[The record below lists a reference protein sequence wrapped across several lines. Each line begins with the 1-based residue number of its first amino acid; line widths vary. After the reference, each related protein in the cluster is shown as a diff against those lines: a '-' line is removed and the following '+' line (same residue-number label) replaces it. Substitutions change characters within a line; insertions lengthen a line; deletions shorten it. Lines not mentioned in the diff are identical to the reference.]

1 MPDAHRPTVT
11 HAALMDAECYLDK
24 AWGAS
29 VSACNNA
36 KAGAEVSAAED
47 VRCQIERTLKFCN
60 GACADLIDAR

>member
-1 MPDAHRPTVT
+1 
-11 HAALMDAECYLDK
+11 MDAECYLDK